1 MVNLFEARLKFTL
14 YQATNASALDGVG
27 GQRHTQAAL
36 PPGKTRY
43 PLYGRLGGQGTGAE
57 NLTLTGIQSPD
68 RPACG
73 ESLCW
78 LCYSGPHRLK
88 QSNSKRFMTVV
99 S

>member
-14 YQATNASALDGVG
+14 YHATNASALDGVG

-36 PPGKTRY
+36 PPGKTQY
-43 PLYGRLGGQGTGAE
+43 PLYGRLGGQGPGVAI
-57 NLTLTGIQSPD
+57 LTLTRIRSPD

-73 ESLCW
+73 ESLCR
-78 LCYSGPHRLK
+78 LCYSGPHCLK
-88 QSNSKRFMTVV
+88 ESNSKCFMTVV